1 MMKNVEVFLR
11 AKRYALLLVSMDII
25 LTAFLLQIKLKVHK
39 DAADLERD
47 ANREH
52 LLHFLNSACE

>member
-1 MMKNVEVFLR
+1 MESC
-11 AKRYALLLVSMDII
+11 LLVR
-25 LTAFLLQIKLKVHK
+25 LTVLVPVPQIKLKVHK

-52 LLHFLNSACE
+52 LLKFLNEACG